1 MLRRV
6 NNSNLAAIRPHPSL
20 HYVPFVEQNTGRYSI
35 VSQDATQIDRNFKT
49 TSETQTSHTESE
61 YCQQT
66 GTFWGKNQT
75 KLLTRPR

>member
-49 TSETQTSHTESE
+49 ISETQTSH
-61 YCQQT
+61 
-66 GTFWGKNQT
+66 
-75 KLLTRPR
+75 